1 MMLMMIV
8 LPSIARISTSTAQ
21 ASIRA
26 LNNTIRM
33 IQVVNMGALA
43 VVCIVTVIALISIQ
57 LVAENMTTAT
67 QQLVDTVTMMRM

>member
-1 MMLMMIV
+1 MMLMIV